1 MQEYCCNMV
10 ADGGMKHD
18 IIPCC
23 ILTCVTSVTGKI
35 ILFVK
40 KFIQLARE
48 GRSNNDEDT
57 GVMENTGTD
66 SKTMKIN
73 ISFNIISHVA
83 SFPLLFGIFCR
94 NSKQRV
100 QTQNIFLLSYF
111 VAQRN
116 SIDLPLPALL
126 ASTSFLAS
134 SNNFGKNSIQVLCYW
149 LQQKL
154 IMSSAFHQNCSSF
167 SKIQIILKVIM
178 EKQWKNKNPKIL
190 PLYKSKLIIY
200 E

>member
-126 ASTSFLAS
+126 ASRVLVATVEQAS
-134 SNNFGKNSIQVLCYW
+134 LLRQTILG
-149 LQQKL
+149 
-154 IMSSAFHQNCSSF
+154 
-167 SKIQIILKVIM
+167 KIQFRYFVIGF
-178 EKQWKNKNPKIL
+178 NKSSSCQALFIKTVL
-190 PLYKSKLIIY
+190 LFQKFKLF
-200 E
+200 